1 MLRRDPAPADQPR
14 GLEPHHPHSAEKETY
29 AVNENTNTANEEP
42 GFFGKL
48 VQDDGVQRATAGIVV
63 AIIVAGTKEMLFGR
77 K

>member
-1 MLRRDPAPADQPR
+1 M
-14 GLEPHHPHSAEKETY
+14 
-29 AVNENTNTANEEP
+29 NENTNTANEEP